1 MHKVWD
7 GTEWSSAKALKVW
20 NGTQW
25 KAGLKF
31 KVRTSTSWLPGSVSD
46 KDDSQIVKWSVEAPT
61 PPPPPPPVSHP
72 VPDLDLKTLQEVE
85 ALLDPLAFSYA
96 VTEYENTSIQN
107 RDDKVVID
115 SQIPAAGQSLAE
127 GSQVVFKLYNFVQP
141 TTAVPNLDGLLVSA
155 ANTAIT
161 NANLVVSTNIGTDE
175 TYDTNLI
182 GRVING
188 SQYPTA
194 GSTVDTGTEVT
205 YDKWIQKAFATVPNI
220 VGLND
225 SQVFTTL
232 DAANLNI
239 GTRTVVA
246 TSVASNDDK
255 VKSQYPAQGTQVQQ
269 DSNVN
274 YEVWDYSL
282 RVVPNLNGLTQ
293 AQATQTLIDAG
304 LYAGNIT
311 NQETTVVSDEGKV
324 KNNSQSHPAGSEV
337 NAGTSINFVV
347 WVPNTTTTVPNVV
360 NLVGLSTIQNTI
372 TAVELN
378 TNLRN
383 VTYTRDSS
391 LFNKC
396 YAQSPTAGN
405 VVPVFSTVQVDLY
418 LQEPTYTVP
427 SIIGLTPST
436 GAINSN
442 FTWGS
447 NNLSGTGTEDVNS
460 FGKVATQSP
469 IPNTS
474 TYAGSINYGVYTDSR
489 PTVPNVVG
497 QTEAT
502 AKTNI
507 NNAGLNWAVTRKA
520 QTFNGQATAGTVNS
534 QSPTSGTRLASG
546 GTVTIEVWDA
556 YVPIE
561 VPRSATIYFGDN
573 AFNGHMTNGVNY
585 STPLSNVD
593 WTFSAFYADMGATQT
608 IANGLKEGSN
618 DNYLRLK
625 TFVGTNSS
633 TSDTHPNNHGKH
645 GALYGFNKAN
655 VDSYIKSNVTGNRNY
670 SVGNIDFVFSV
681 GTDGA
686 NGKTWFLDYF
696 GSAPSSSPTTYT
708 DSGNNVFNTQQVSN
722 INNGDT
728 MSITL
733 NSTMKSQ
740 IWDYGSAIG
749 VHQGNASTST
759 TRYGSINW
767 AYFAM
772 NITWTELI

>member
-20 NGTQW
+20 NGTLW

-31 KVRTSTSWLPGSVSD
+31 KVRTSSSWLPGSVSD

-61 PPPPPPPVSHP
+61 PPPPPPPVQHP
-72 VPDLDLKTLQEVE
+72 VPDLNLKTLQEVD
-85 ALLDPLAFSYA
+85 ALLDPLAFTYA
-96 VTEYENTSIQN
+96 VTDYEITSDATK
-107 RDDKVVID
+107 DDKVVID

-141 TTAVPNLDGLLVSA
+141 TTTVPNLDNLLVSA

-175 TYDTNLI
+175 TYDNNLI
-182 GRVING
+182 GRVIVG
-188 SQYPTA
+188 SQYPSA
-194 GSTVDTGTEVT
+194 NAVVDTGTEVT
-205 YDKWIQKAFATVPNI
+205 YDRWVQKPFATVPNI

-225 SQVFTTL
+225 SQVFSTL

-246 TSVASNDDK
+246 TSVAANDEK
-255 VKSQYPAQGTQVQQ
+255 VKSQYPAEGTQVQQ

-293 AQATQTLIDAG
+293 EQASQTLINAG

-324 KNNSQSHPAGSEV
+324 KANSQSHPAGSEA

-347 WVPNTTTTVPNVV
+347 WVPNTTSIVPNVV

-372 TAVELN
+372 TAAELQ

-383 VTYTRDSS
+383 VTYTRDSN

-396 YAQSPTAGN
+396 YAQSPTSGA
-405 VVPVFSTVQVDLY
+405 VVPVLSTVQVDLY

-447 NNLSGTGTEDVNS
+447 NSLSGTGTQDVNS

-469 IPNTS
+469 IANTS

-561 VPRSATIYFGDN
+561 VTRTAVVYVGDN
-573 AFNGHMTNGVNY
+573 AFSGWDYNGTFTPYTFGDLDWKNQASFRNVELSTGTGNTRVTSTWQRMQAWVGRFDATNGKQAY
-585 STPLSNVD
+585 MAQ
-593 WTFSAFYADMGATQT
+593 FSKS
-608 IANGLKEGSN
+608 L
-618 DNYLRLK
+618 
-625 TFVGTNSS
+625 
-633 TSDTHPNNHGKH
+633 
-645 GALYGFNKAN
+645 
-655 VDSYIKSNVTGNRNY
+655 VDSRIKASITGNRNY
-670 SVGNIDFVFSV
+670 SVGTISVVFQV
-681 GTDGA
+681 NAQAGGA
-686 NGKTWFLDYF
+686 SKDWYF
-696 GSAPSSSPTTYT
+696 HYWNSTTFPTTARENQT
-708 DSGNNVFNTQQVSN
+708 NWFVDTQLISTN
-722 INNGDT
+722 INNGDA
-728 MSITL
+728 ITDNL
-733 NSTMKSQ
+733 NSTLKSE
-740 IWDYGSAIG
+740 IWTNPTGLSKPFIIGGGYGNTSSA
-749 VHQGNASTST
+749 N
-759 TRYGSINW
+759 YGSIDW
-767 AYFAM
+767 CYIRIP
-772 NITWTELI
+772 ITWTELV

>member
-46 KDDSQIVKWSVEAPT
+46 KDDSQIIKWSVDAPT
-61 PPPPPPPVSHP
+61 PPPPPPPVTHP
-72 VPDLDLKTLQEVE
+72 VPDLDLKTLLEVD
-85 ALLDPLAFSYA
+85 ALLSPLAFDYT
-96 VTEYENTSIQN
+96 VTDYEVTSDNTK
-107 RDDKVVID
+107 DDKVVID
-115 SQIPAAGQSLAE
+115 SQNPPAGQLLAE
-127 GSQVVFKLYNFVQP
+127 GSTVTIKLYNFVQP
-141 TTAVPNLDGLLVSA
+141 TTTVPNLDNLLISA

-188 SQYPTA
+188 SQYPSA

-205 YDKWIQKAFATVPNI
+205 YDKWVQKAFATVPNI
-220 VGLND
+220 VGLLD
-225 SQVFTTL
+225 SQVFSTL

-246 TSVASNDDK
+246 TSVAANDEK

-293 AQATQTLIDAG
+293 EQASNAITNAG
-304 LYAGNIT
+304 LYVGTIS
-311 NQETTVVSDEGKV
+311 NQETTVVADEGKV
-324 KNNSQSHPAGSEV
+324 KSNSQSHPAGSEV
-337 NAGTSINFVV
+337 NAGTSINFTV

-372 TAVELN
+372 TAAELN
-378 TNLRN
+378 TSLRN
-383 VTYTRDSS
+383 ITYTRDSN

-396 YAQSPTAGN
+396 YAQNPPAGN
-405 VVPVFSTVQVDLY
+405 VVNINSTVYVDLY
-418 LQEPTYTVP
+418 LQEPVYTVP

-447 NNLSGTGTEDVNS
+447 NSLASTSTESTSS

-469 IPNTS
+469 IAGTS
-474 TYAGSINYGVYTDSR
+474 TYAGSINYGIYVDGR

-507 NNAGLNWAVTRKA
+507 NNVGLNWSVTYQN
-520 QTFNGQATAGTVNS
+520 QTFNGQATAGTVAS
-534 QSPTSGTRLASG
+534 QGTPAGTRLASG
-546 GTVTIEVWDA
+546 STVSIVVWNA
-556 YVPIE
+556 YTAQPVTRTG
-561 VPRSATIYFGDN
+561 VVYVGDN
-573 AFNGHMTNGVNY
+573 AFSGWDKNGVFTSWTQGDLDWKNQASWRNVELSTGTGNSRATSTWQRMQAWVGRFDATNGKQAY
-585 STPLSNVD
+585 MAQFDKGAVD
-593 WTFSAFYADMGATQT
+593 SRIKASITGGATYT
-608 IANGLKEGSN
+608 
-618 DNYLRLK
+618 
-625 TFVGTNSS
+625 
-633 TSDTHPNNHGKH
+633 
-645 GALYGFNKAN
+645 
-655 VDSYIKSNVTGNRNY
+655 
-670 SVGNIDFVFSV
+670 VGNIDIVFQVNSTS
-681 GTDGA
+681 GGA
-686 NGKTWFLDYF
+686 SKDWYF
-696 GSAPSSSPTTYT
+696 HYWNSTTFPTTARENQTNWYV
-708 DSGNNVFNTQQVSN
+708 DTQLISTN
-722 INNGDT
+722 INNGDV
-728 MSITL
+728 MSPTINATL
-733 NSTMKSQ
+733 KSEVGHAVNGTGMSKPF
-740 IWDYGSAIG
+740 IIGGGYGNTSSA
-749 VHQGNASTST
+749 N
-759 TRYGSINW
+759 YGSIDW
-767 AYFAM
+767 CYM
-772 NITWTELI
+772 RIPITWTEYV

>member
-31 KVRTSTSWLPGSVSD
+31 KVRTSSSWLPGSVSD

-61 PPPPPPPVSHP
+61 PPPPPPPVTHP
-72 VPDLDLKTLQEVE
+72 VPNLNLKTLQEVD
-85 ALLDPLAFSYA
+85 ALLDPLSFTYA
-96 VTEYENTSIQN
+96 VTDYEITSDATK
-107 RDDKVVID
+107 DDKVVID

-141 TTAVPNLDGLLVSA
+141 TTTVPNLDNLLVSA

-175 TYDTNLI
+175 TYDSNLI
-182 GRVING
+182 GRVIVG
-188 SQYPTA
+188 SQYPSA

-205 YDKWIQKAFATVPNI
+205 YDRWVQKPFTTVPPL
-220 VGLND
+220 VGIND
-225 SQVFTTL
+225 SQVFSTL

-246 TSVASNDDK
+246 TSVAANDDK
-255 VKSQYPAQGTQVQQ
+255 VKSQFPASGTQVQQ

-293 AQATQTLIDAG
+293 EQANDSLLDAG
-304 LYAGNIT
+304 LRAGNIT

-324 KNNSQSHPAGSEV
+324 KANSQSHPAGSEV

-347 WVPNTTTTVPNVV
+347 WVPNTTSVVPNVV
-360 NLVGLSTIQNTI
+360 NLVGLATIQNTI
-372 TAVELN
+372 AAQELQ

-383 VTYTRDSS
+383 VTYTRDSN

-396 YAQSPTAGN
+396 YAQSPTAGS
-405 VVPVFSTVQVDLY
+405 VVPVLSTVQVDLY

-447 NNLSGTGTEDVNS
+447 NSLSGTGTQDVNS

-469 IPNTS
+469 IANTS

-520 QTFNGQATAGTVNS
+520 QTSNGQATAGTVNS
-534 QSPTSGTRLASG
+534 QSPTGGQRLASG

-556 YVPIE
+556 YVAQPVTKTGIVLIGYQGS
-561 VPRSATIYFGDN
+561 VPMQWQASYRDTLANVSGLTDGGRRTTTAPYFFGYFDTTN
-573 AFNGHMTNGVNY
+573 AKQHHAFQF
-585 STPLSNVD
+585 D
-593 WTFSAFYADMGATQT
+593 WTSFDNNAKVVSKGA
-608 IANGLKEGSN
+608 
-618 DNYLRLK
+618 
-625 TFVGTNSS
+625 
-633 TSDTHPNNHGKH
+633 
-645 GALYGFNKAN
+645 
-655 VDSYIKSNVTGNRNY
+655 SYTIKSVELRYWLNDGIGNTNAKSLRVGSY
-670 SVGNIDFVFSV
+670 PSSV
-681 GTDGA
+681 
-686 NGKTWFLDYF
+686 
-696 GSAPSSSPTTYT
+696 SSSPTTMRESDINT
-708 DSGNNVFNTQQVSN
+708 RGLVLASSTRGNYAYA
-722 INNGDT
+722 
-728 MSITL
+728 TL
-733 NSTMKSQ
+733 NATLLSDIFTYPNYPCVVYAPNTSL
-740 IWDYGSAIG
+740 DNYGSNDGDVRFTVTIE
-749 VHQGNASTST
+749 
-759 TRYGSINW
+759 
-767 AYFAM
+767 
-772 NITWTELI
+772 WTELV